1 MEKNYSFQIWQ
12 SFKNMIDI
20 FYFHILVSCLWMNIL
35 WINIQINKTY
45 FYQRFVFLCMY
56 VQLIRRKNKI
66 LSLILFFLQMNQ
78 TQKFLA
84 DVGHCE
90 LYVSFAG
97 IEILS
102 SSRKLDEK
110 FFFFSACT
118 WAAYEFCPI
127 SGDREVVG
135 IPNWER
141 IFLMKCYWILQN
153 IRVTAFIVSELILKN

>member
-1 MEKNYSFQIWQ
+1 MYVCSVHPKKKQD
-12 SFKNMIDI
+12 FKFD
-20 FYFHILVSCLWMNIL
+20 
-35 WINIQINKTY
+35 
-45 FYQRFVFLCMY
+45 FVFPP
-56 VQLIRRKNKI
+56 NEP
-66 LSLILFFLQMNQ
+66 N
-78 TQKFLA
+78 TKFLA

-110 FFFFSACT
+110 FFYFSART

>member
-1 MEKNYSFQIWQ
+1 
-12 SFKNMIDI
+12 
-20 FYFHILVSCLWMNIL
+20 MNIF

-45 FYQRFVFLCMY
+45 FYQKFVFLCKY
-56 VQLIRRKNKI
+56 VQFIRRTKKI
-66 LSLILFFLQMNQ
+66 FKFDFVFPPNEPNA
-78 TQKFLA
+78 KFLA
-84 DVGHCE
+84 DVGHGE

-97 IEILS
+97 IEIFS

-110 FFFFSACT
+110 FFFFKART

-135 IPNWER
+135 IPNWAR
-141 IFLMKCYWILQN
+141 SFLMKCYWILRN